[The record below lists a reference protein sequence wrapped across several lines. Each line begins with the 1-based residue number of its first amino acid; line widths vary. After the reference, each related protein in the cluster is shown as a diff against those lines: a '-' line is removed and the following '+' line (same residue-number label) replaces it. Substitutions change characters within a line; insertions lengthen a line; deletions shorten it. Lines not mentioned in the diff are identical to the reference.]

1 MPRISN
7 FDSLSAMIALLND
20 DELQALANK
29 CQSLNADHER
39 IKRDELRR
47 ELMENLQNALSDILH
62 NGFTL
67 TIENTERDC
76 HDDYGCV
83 VFDPDEIY
91 SITMEQ
97 RQRYFLIPSKLNHTY
112 NLIHQHLT

>member
-1 MPRISN
+1 MDDTYSKIFRNLP
-7 FDSLSAMIALLND
+7 LLNEA
-20 DELQALANK
+20 ELQALAEA
-29 CQSLNADHER
+29 CQER
-39 IKRDELRR
+39 AEEKRKARREGLRK

-97 RQRYFLIPSKLNHTY
+97 RQRYFNSM
-112 NLIHQHLT
+112 